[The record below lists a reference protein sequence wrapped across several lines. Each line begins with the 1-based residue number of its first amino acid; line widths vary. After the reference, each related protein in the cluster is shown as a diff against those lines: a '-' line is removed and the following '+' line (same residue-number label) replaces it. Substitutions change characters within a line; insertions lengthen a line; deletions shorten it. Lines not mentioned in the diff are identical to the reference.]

1 MKTVI
6 TIPVWLHDF
15 KKEDLIA
22 EVERREKYAFVRDL
36 QAEEF
41 NRAIVSRLSKD
52 KEIVSRLAKDREI
65 VSISN
70 FKNMQSVT
78 NYCVYS
84 DHRIYNL
91 GYY

>member
-6 TIPVWLHDF
+6 TIPVRLRDF

-22 EVERREKYAFVRDL
+22 EVERREKYALVRDL
-36 QAEEF
+36 QAKEF
-41 NRAIVSRLSKD
+41 NRA
-52 KEIVSRLAKDREI
+52 IVSRLAKDREI
-65 VSISN
+65 VSINN

-78 NYCVYS
+78 NHSVYS
-84 DHRIYNL
+84 DYRIYNL